1 MTTIRI
7 LPLGDE
13 LQTAPG
19 ATVMGAAQAAGYYWP
34 TTCGG
39 EGRCTTCACQVEE
52 GAGELSGM
60 GKAERASLVGER
72 GEGILRT
79 NWRLACQ
86 ARVEGAGSVVVRKAG
101 VRRPVGG

>member
-1 MTTIRI
+1 MATIRI

-13 LQTAPG
+13 IEAAAG
-19 ATVMGAAQAAGYYWP
+19 ATVMGAAQGLGYYWP

-52 GAGELSGM
+52 GAGSLSAM
-60 GKAERASLVGER
+60 GKAERASLVLER
-72 GEGILRT
+72 GAGVLST

-86 ARVEGAGSVVVRKAG
+86 AHVEGDGVVVVRKPG
-101 VRRPVGG
+101 VRRPDA